1 MKANPAVTREVRF
14 ELHSDIDVAIA
25 RRGVRDWAAELG
37 LPIVDLT
44 KLVTAASELAR
55 NAVIHGGGGEMCL
68 QVVEQNARQGLR
80 VTFRDNG
87 PGIAEIDL
95 AMQDGYTTGKGMG
108 IGLPGAKRLVNE
120 FALSSTP
127 SDGTCVT
134 IVRWKR

>member
-1 MKANPAVTREVRF
+1 MNGPPAVTREALF
-14 ELHSDIDVAIA
+14 ELHSDIDVAKA

-37 LPIVDLT
+37 LSMVDLT
-44 KLVTAASELAR
+44 KVVTAASELAR

-68 QVVEQNARQGLR
+68 QVVEQDARQGLR

-87 PGIAEIDL
+87 PGIAEVDL
-95 AMQDGYTTGKGMG
+95 AMQDGYTTGDGMG

-120 FALSSTP
+120 FALTSTP
-127 SDGTCVT
+127 SEGTCVT